1 MRIFIYGT
9 LLDNKVL
16 AKALRGH
23 PIQEHHAKLTGY
35 TEVFKGNYP
44 NLAVKPGASVEGK
57 TFQVTGHDVELLDT
71 WEEKYHRRM
80 VMLDDGKAAQAYV
93 LKKEE

>member
-16 AKALRGH
+16 AKALHGH
-23 PIQEHHAKLTGY
+23 PVQEHHAKLTGY
-35 TEVFKGNYP
+35 EKVEKNGYP
-44 NLAVKPGASVEGK
+44 NLVAKPGASVEGK
-57 TFQVTGHDVELLDT
+57 TFQVVGRDVELLDT

-80 VMLDDGKAAQAYV
+80 VILDDGKAAQVYV